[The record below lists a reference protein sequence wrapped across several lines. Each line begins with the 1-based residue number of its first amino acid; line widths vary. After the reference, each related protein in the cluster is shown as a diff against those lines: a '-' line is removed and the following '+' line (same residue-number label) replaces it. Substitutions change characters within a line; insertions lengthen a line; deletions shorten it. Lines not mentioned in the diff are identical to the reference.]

1 MRGMKLFDVLGVVM
15 ALAVGFGAD
24 AATSIM
30 RGWVPLQ
37 MTVQVSNET
46 GQPVSQLAIMTR
58 NGSRTVTTLLEPLAV
73 GGELGTR
80 VPIAGEGLYQLE
92 ATLADGRVLKGSPAY
107 VQSGYSARERLRPDG
122 VSSQVNFGW

>member
-1 MRGMKLFDVLGVVM
+1 MRWTRLFDVLGVVM
-15 ALAVGFGAD
+15 ALAVGFGAGAV
-24 AATSIM
+24 AAIT
-30 RGWVPLQ
+30 RGWGSLQ

-46 GQPVSQLAIMTR
+46 GQAVSQLTIMTK

-73 GGELGTR
+73 GAEVGTR

-92 ATLADGRVLKGSPAY
+92 VTLADGRVLKGSPAY

-122 VSSQVNFGW
+122 ISSIVNFGW